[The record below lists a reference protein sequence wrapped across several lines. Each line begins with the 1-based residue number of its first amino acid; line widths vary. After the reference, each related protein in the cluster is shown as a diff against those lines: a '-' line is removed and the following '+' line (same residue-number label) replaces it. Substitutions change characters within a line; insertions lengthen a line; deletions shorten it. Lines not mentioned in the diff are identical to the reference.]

1 MGIFTTRIGV
11 ANPQSEEYQWEWVE
25 AWVDT
30 GASHSM
36 LPASLLEQVLALTPD
51 EDLLFELGDGREERY
66 GIGQA
71 RFQIENRQRT
81 CTVIFGPEGQYLLGA
96 NTLQQ
101 LNLIAD
107 ANHHCLV
114 PTPKLRI

>member
-1 MGIFTTRIGV
+1 MGIFTTHIGV
-11 ANPQSEEYQWEWVE
+11 ANPRVNEFHWFE

-36 LPASLLEQVLALTPD
+36 LPASLLEQTLNLAPE
-51 EDLLFELGDGREERY
+51 EDLLFELGDGREQRY

-71 RFQIENRQRT
+71 RFKIEDREKVSS
-81 CTVIFGPEGQYLLGA
+81 VIFGPEDQYLLGA
-96 NTLQQ
+96 TTLQEFNLVPDTNRHQ
-101 LNLIAD
+101 LI
-107 ANHHCLV
+107 

>member
-36 LPASLLEQVLALTPD
+36 LPASLLEQVLELAPD
-51 EDLLFELGDGREERY
+51 EEAVFELGDGREERY

-71 RFQIENRQRT
+71 RFRIENRER
-81 CTVIFGPEGQYLLGA
+81 VASVVFGPEDQYLLGA

-101 LNLIAD
+101 LDLIPD
-107 ANHHCLV
+107 TTHHRLI
-114 PTPKLRI
+114 PTP